1 MTKTTPSSRILRTA
15 TVALLLSS
23 VLSGCATPLPK
34 AGELPDIKAEQRKA
48 TQAFVSQTP
57 AIERIRVPK
66 SSMKPHA
73 ERPSVPPEIAAR
85 QIDIGFPA
93 THEATLESLVF
104 ALASENVR
112 ITFQWSNPTQ
122 GEEVLKKKLPFL
134 SFKGTV
140 GELLSSLRN
149 GVGLVAWYDDGMIY
163 LSDKQRYSVTVPQ
176 NEDVLKAVAEEV
188 KELGAENVV
197 TSLRGGKLLYTA
209 TPSVQDEL
217 IGPFMDR
224 MARNISV
231 INTQVAV
238 VSLAL
243 SDNAQSGF
251 DWEQFRIAFDSTEK
265 TIGDVGKAPSSSDND
280 NDNDNDNSN
289 NNGNSNNNNSNSDE
303 DLEGFSPDTV
313 GSVVNLTGS
322 ALNLGKTSLGN
333 VFGTYGALNV
343 TSAISF
349 LSTFG
354 NTNVTQNV
362 SLKTL
367 SGTEVE
373 FQSGQEVP
381 YVKGVSN
388 NYRNSSN
395 NNNDNA
401 YGSTDTDTVE
411 TGLKLNLK
419 PLYDADSELITMSV
433 EFDLDSIVRFVE
445 LSAGNEIGTLT
456 QPQVQKQNLKDLI
469 QVQAGRTVVIGG
481 LQYDSVDSS
490 GNEPSMIR
498 DRLEKA
504 GLSTGK
510 RKRDVQRNALFI
522 ILRPAVTIYEAEK

>member
-1 MTKTTPSSRILRTA
+1 MTKTTLSSKMLRT
-15 TVALLLSS
+15 TIVALLFSS
-23 VLSGCATPLPK
+23 VLSGCASPLPK
-34 AGELPDIKAEQRKA
+34 AGTLPDIKEEQKKA
-48 TQAFVSQTP
+48 KDAFVAETH

-66 SSMKPHA
+66 SSMKPTA
-73 ERPSVPPEIAAR
+73 ERPGVPPAINAR
-85 QIDIGFPA
+85 QLDIGFPA

-149 GVGLVAWYDDGMIY
+149 GLGIVAWYDDGMIY
-163 LSDKQRYSVTVPQ
+163 LSDRQRYSVTVPQ
-176 NEDVLKAVAEEV
+176 NEDILKAVAAEV

-217 IGPFMDR
+217 IGPFMER
-224 MARNISV
+224 MARNLSV
-231 INTQVAV
+231 INTQIAV

-251 DWEQFRIAFDSTEK
+251 DWEQFRVAFDSTSK
-265 TIGDVGKAPSSSDND
+265 TVESVTNGSDSSSNND
-280 NDNDNDNSN
+280 NTSTT
-289 NNGNSNNNNSNSDE
+289 GNNSNSTV
-303 DLEGFSPDTV
+303 EGFTPDTV
-313 GSVVNLTGS
+313 GNVINLTGS
-322 ALNLGKTSLGN
+322 TLSLGKTSTGSL
-333 VFGTYGALNV
+333 FGTYGALNV
-343 TSAISF
+343 TSAINF

-381 YVKGVSN
+381 YVKGVTNNYNNSSSGSN
-388 NYRNSSN
+388 NS
-395 NNNDNA
+395 

-411 TGLKLNLK
+411 TGLKLKLK
-419 PLYDADSELITMSV
+419 PLYDGDAELITMGV

-445 LSAGNEIGTLT
+445 LSAGNDIGTLT
-456 QPQVQKQNLKDLI
+456 QPQVQKQNLKDLV

-498 DRLEKA
+498 DRLKEA